1 MGSTMPY
8 YINNAFFNWWWIKP
22 PPPPLDNKDM
32 EKSLNN

>member
-1 MGSTMPY
+1 MGSTIPY
-8 YINNAFFNWWWIKP
+8 YINNAFLNWWWIKP